1 MVAWLGLWMDRRRW
15 KKEWSEQQRLMA
27 WEGRQLGNMRKAAE
41 AVAVVAV
48 AAAAAGAA
56 DVAEAVEWVVEEEL
70 EDRRLEMW
78 RNGVGEDGS

>member
-1 MVAWLGLWMDRRRW
+1 MDRRRW

-27 WEGRQLGNMRKAAE
+27 WEGRQLGNMRKSAVAVADVAVAE
-41 AVAVVAV
+41 AVAG
-48 AAAAAGAA
+48 AADVA

-78 RNGVGEDGS
+78 RNGVDEDGS